1 METRP
6 FGRTGHNSTVAILGG
21 FAFSQADQQETDRL
35 MELAIEYGVNH
46 IDIAPSYGHAEQRLG
61 PWLARERE
69 RFFLGCKTMER
80 TRDGAFRELGESLQR
95 LQVDALDLY
104 QIHAVTNQQELDA
117 ALEPGGAIEG
127 LQQARDQGLTRF
139 LGITGHGVEVP
150 GLFLQALERFD
161 FDSVLFP
168 INFVQYADPDYRS
181 QCEQLLGVCQ
191 EREVGT
197 MIIKSITR
205 GPWGEKEQTRITW
218 YEPFEEQEM
227 IQAGVDF
234 ALSQPVTGICTIGDP
249 GLLPAVLEACENY
262 QPLSSGEKKGWIEKG
277 RGFQPLFS

>member
-21 FAFSQADQQETDRL
+21 FVFSQATQEETDRL
-35 MELAIEYGVNH
+35 MELAIESEVNH
-46 IDIAPSYGHAEQRLG
+46 IDIAPSYGHAEKMVG

-80 TRDGAFRELGESLQR
+80 TREGAARELWESLQR

-117 ALEPGGAIEG
+117 ALAPGGAIEA
-127 LQQARDQGLTRF
+127 LQQAREEGLTRF
-139 LGITGHGVEVP
+139 LGITGHGVEAP

-181 QCEQLLGVCQ
+181 KCQQLLQVCR

-205 GPWGEKEQTRITW
+205 GPWGDKEQTRITW
-218 YEPFEEQEM
+218 YEPFEEQKM
-227 IQAGVDF
+227 IQAGVNF
-234 ALSQPVTGICTIGDP
+234 ALSQPVTGICTVGDP
-249 GLLPAVLEACENY
+249 GLLPAVLKACQNY
-262 QPLSSGEKKGWIEKG
+262 QPLTPAEQEEWIEKG
-277 RGFQPLFS
+277 KRFQPLFT

>member
-21 FAFSQADQQETDRL
+21 FAFSQADQEETDRL
-35 MELAIEYGVNH
+35 MELALEYGVNH
-46 IDIAPSYGHAEQRLG
+46 LDIAPSYGHAEKMVG
-61 PWLARERE
+61 PWLARKRE

-80 TRDGAFRELGESLQR
+80 TREGAFRELGESLQR

-117 ALEPGGAIEG
+117 ALEPGGAIEA
-127 LQQARDQGLTRF
+127 LQQAREEGLTRF
-139 LGITGHGVEVP
+139 LGITGHGVEAP

-168 INFVQYADPDYRS
+168 INFVQYGDPDYRS
-181 QCEQLLGVCQ
+181 ECEQLLQLCR

-205 GPWGEKEQTRITW
+205 APWGDQEQTRITW
-218 YEPFEEQEM
+218 YQPFEDREL

-234 ALSQPVTGICTIGDP
+234 ALSQPVTGICTVGDP
-249 GLLPAVLEACENY
+249 GLLPAVLEACENH
-262 QPLSSGEKKGWIEKG
+262 QPLTSEEQEHWIEKG
-277 RGFQPLFS
+277 KRFQPLFT